1 MKDIQASTGKVAT
14 GRSMNFSDVA
24 PEIVQLAINYASD
37 YVDYMNNLP
46 FDLQRHVTRLREV
59 DKKCRDHVKEIEHL
73 YDSFMK
79 ESASGNKARRS
90 YLLQIRRLFGFCK
103 ELGDEKISIVQR
115 ISEVIE
121 SRNKQMEYQRK
132 RFSYAYEPDT
142 KLESDMKRE
151 KDKLD
156 LRGNKRSRRQ
166 RNLTSSDNKDVSR
179 CIKMYQKEQDK
190 PSKSG
195 SCEDV
200 DEPPAKIVASSP
212 NSDQSSLPIAVPA
225 LTRGALREEDKRLA
239 SRSKDKEETKQEK
252 ATEQGSNSNSG
263 KSTSESA
270 STVSSTHVTSASSSV
285 SKNKSSISN
294 SSSVKSNG
302 KKKKKRKLTKHHSER
317 HQSNNDDISML
328 DLPIDPDEPTYCL
341 CQQVSFGQMIGCD
354 NPKCPIEWFHFSCVR
369 LTHKPK
375 GKWYCPDCQL
385 KRKRDCKRNDSR

>member
-1 MKDIQASTGKVAT
+1 MASTAKVAASRNLSF
-14 GRSMNFSDVA
+14 GDVA

-37 YVDYMNNLP
+37 YLDYMDNLP

-59 DKKCRDHVKEIEHL
+59 DKKCREHVKEIEQL

-79 ESASGNKARRS
+79 ESASGTKARRS

-103 ELGDEKISIVQR
+103 ELGDEKIAIVQS

-121 SRNKQMEYQRK
+121 SRNKQMEYESK
-132 RFSYAYEPDT
+132 RFNYAYEPDT
-142 KLESDMKRE
+142 KLESDLKRE
-151 KDKLD
+151 KEKLD
-156 LRGNKRSRRQ
+156 PRGSKRSRRP
-166 RNLTSSDNKDVSR
+166 RNIMSSDHKEKLS
-179 CIKMYQKEQDK
+179 CQKEQDK

-195 SCEDV
+195 LYEDA
-200 DEPPAKIVASSP
+200 DEPPTKVVASSP
-212 NSDQSSLPIAVPA
+212 NSDQSSVPVAVPA
-225 LTRGALREEDKRLA
+225 LTRGALREEDKRVS

-252 ATEQGSNSNSG
+252 ATEQGSNSTNSG
-263 KSTSESA
+263 KSLNESTSVTNNLLT
-270 STVSSTHVTSASSSV
+270 STSSSIGKSKSSV
-285 SKNKSSISN
+285 S
-294 SSSVKSNG
+294 SSSSAIKSNG

-317 HQSNNDDISML
+317 HQSNNNDDISPLL

-385 KRKRDCKRNDSR
+385 KRKRDCKRNDNR